1 MASRSPSPT
10 VSLQG
15 EAGVPE
21 TAGQPAVIFQTDSDL
36 NPPDAQ
42 IAVEIDTVG
51 TLLSLSHTT
60 SDLTC

>member
-1 MASRSPSPT
+1 MASQSPSPT

-15 EAGVPE
+15 KAGVPE
-21 TAGQPAVIFQTDSDL
+21 TAGQPAVISHTDSDL

-51 TLLSLSHTT
+51 I
-60 SDLTC
+60 

>member
-1 MASRSPSPT
+1 MASQSPSPT

-15 EAGVPE
+15 KAGVPE
-21 TAGQPAVIFQTDSDL
+21 TAGQPAVISQTDSDL

-51 TLLSLSHTT
+51 I
-60 SDLTC
+60 